1 VGQKTHPLGFRLG
14 ITQTHRSSWFQTSA
28 NYPSVLEEDFKIR
41 SYIEKELSLAG
52 ISKVVI
58 NRKSDQLEI
67 EIHTSRPGV
76 IVGRSGAGIEKLKES
91 LNKITH
97 HTKQIRI
104 NVNELVKADGDASI
118 IAEFIAQQL
127 EKRVAFRRAT
137 RQAIQKAQRSN
148 VQGIKVQVSGR
159 LNGAEIARTE
169 WVREGRVPLQT
180 LRADIDYATKKA
192 YTIYGILGI
201 KVWVFNGEVTPKMR
215 NPVARHEV
223 NS

>member
-1 VGQKTHPLGFRLG
+1 MGQKTHPLGFRLG
-14 ITQTHRSSWFQTSA
+14 ITQTHRSSWFEVSK
-28 NYPSVLEEDFKIR
+28 NYPTTLEEDFKIR
-41 SYIEKELSLAG
+41 TYLEKELSTASV
-52 ISKVVI
+52 SKIII
-58 NRKSDQLEI
+58 NRKSDQIEV

-76 IVGRSGAGIEKLKES
+76 IVGRSGSGIEKIKED
-91 LNKITH
+91 LNKITNNS
-97 HTKQIRI
+97 KQIRV
-104 NVNELVKADGDASI
+104 NVTELTRADGDASI

-137 RQAIQKAQRSN
+137 RQAIQRAQKVN

-192 YTIYGILGI
+192 FTIYGILGI
-201 KVWVFNGEVTPKMR
+201 KVWVFNGEVTPQLRK
-215 NPVARHEV
+215 VATKLDT
-223 NS
+223 